1 MRWAWLPMFSGIVVL
16 VVLLISLRPGFRH
29 RHSARWIRD
38 QGAPITPDLRAEVE
52 TTRWRQHIGSL
63 IGAAVGLA
71 VAVPLIRRV
80 SFDDDRS
87 LFLSM
92 VALFVPIVLM
102 TVGSN
107 VSSLMSALQDVGGT
121 VRVAQSWA
129 PRMSDF
135 GDRAGLVTVRIT
147 TLTLLGAAVA
157 AVRLPSWQGFGFDD
171 DQSGYA
177 WCILVGLVVVWTTSE
192 LMTRRLVA
200 QPQPSG
206 DATTLFWRSAIRG
219 ERVTEVFM
227 LPASLGLLILTL
239 ISLTLPRTRGP
250 ADEVMWDLLM
260 GLMVV
265 IPILGIISNQ
275 LLNRGPS
282 GPHREAALQAARRAH
297 ETV

>member
-1 MRWAWLPMFSGIVVL
+1 MISGSIVL
-16 VVLLISLRPGFRH
+16 VFLLNSLRPGFRH
-29 RHSARWIRD
+29 RHSARWICD

-63 IGAAVGLA
+63 IGAAAGLA
-71 VAVPLIRRV
+71 AAVPPIRRV

-121 VRVAQSWA
+121 MRVAQSWA
-129 PRMSDF
+129 PRMTDF
-135 GDRAGLVTVRIT
+135 VNRAGLLTVRIS
-147 TLTLLGAAVA
+147 TLTLLGSAFA

-275 LLNRGPS
+275 LIHRGPS
-282 GPHREAALQAARRAH
+282 GPHREAARQAARRAY